1 MNKYLYFIS
10 MSLEEIK
17 EIKIVYILAIIFY
30 LLFFLSIGSFLN
42 VLIYRLP
49 KGLSIIKNSS
59 HCPNCGYKIKWYENI
74 PIISYLLLRGKCS
87 NCKEKIAIRYFIV
100 EILSLLIA
108 IISLIRFDL
117 SYTSIIVTLLLEIF
131 VVIFYID
138 KNEMIIPDVLN
149 IIILILSIISLFF
162 VNITSHNQEIIIDY
176 KDKLISIVINIVIFV
191 IFIII
196 EKIIQKS
203 IIGGG
208 DLKLFFGIGIFMGWQ
223 LELLGIVLA
232 CIIGVVF
239 EILFFKTSKRKVLPF
254 GPYLVCG
261 FTISLFFGPDL
272 ILWYLGLF

>member
-191 IFIII
+191 IFIK
-196 EKIIQKS
+196 KILNK
-203 IIGGG
+203 
-208 DLKLFFGIGIFMGWQ
+208 FF
-223 LELLGIVLA
+223 
-232 CIIGVVF
+232 
-239 EILFFKTSKRKVLPF
+239 
-254 GPYLVCG
+254 
-261 FTISLFFGPDL
+261 
-272 ILWYLGLF
+272 